1 VTPSQAQA
9 GRSRRRGEA
18 LEGPILEAAWQELA
32 EAGWSGFRLERVAV
46 RAGAGKASLYR
57 RWPDRLALV
66 RAAFRHQASMG
77 VRRSEPTGDLRPDLI
92 DVLSDLVELLS
103 GPGGEAVRGLAS
115 APPRETDPPSW
126 GLFDPPLPTF
136 RAIAAKA
143 RRQTGRID
151 QRDEPLLLH
160 TGPALVIYQFLVTG
174 EPPDRDEIARI
185 VDNVLLPLLTS

>member
-1 VTPSQAQA
+1 VTASQAQA

-32 EAGWSGFRLERVAV
+32 EAGWSGFSLEHVAV

-66 RAAFRHQASMG
+66 RAAFRHQAAMG
-77 VRRSEPTGDLRPDLI
+77 ARRREPTGDLRPDLI
-92 DVLSDLVELLS
+92 DALTDLVELLS

-115 APPRETDPPSW
+115 APPRPTDPPSW

-136 RAIAAKA
+136 HAIATKA
-143 RRQTGRID
+143 HNQTQRSDERD
-151 QRDEPLLLH
+151 QPLLLH

-174 EPPDRDEIARI
+174 RPPGREELERI
-185 VDNVLLPLLTS
+185 VDAVLLPLLTS